1 MKTTKKRFS
10 TLELVTY
17 RMSNSTK
24 IVSFDT
30 IEEAREKAL
39 EQKRLH
45 PRSKKISGCVYDAET
60 KISTRVAF

>member
-24 IVSFDT
+24 VVSFDT
-30 IEEAREKAL
+30 IEEATEKAL

-45 PRSKKISGCVYDAET
+45 PRSKKISGCVTDNET
-60 KISTRVAF
+60 KMSTRVAF

>member
-24 IVSFDT
+24 VVSFDT
-30 IEEAREKAL
+30 IEEATEKAF

-45 PRSKKISGCVYDAET
+45 PRTKKLSGCVYDSET
-60 KISTRVAF
+60 KMSTRVAF

>member
-1 MKTTKKRFS
+1 MKTAKKRFR

-24 IVSFDT
+24 VVYFDT
-30 IEEAREKAL
+30 IEEATEKAL

-45 PRSKKISGCVYDAET
+45 PRSKKLSGCVYDSET
-60 KISTRVAF
+60 NIFTRVAF